1 MKLACSPPVP
11 CWEGCGRG
19 KFHFQTDF
27 TTILF
32 TLLSQPNGRKQNIE
46 TSSLQM
52 IADLSFQGS
61 ITNLIFYILLSGER
75 AKSLFENL
83 KRKYSKKKADLK
95 KAKNWGS
102 SLQDT
107 NGAKKALAPYI
118 FLSWL
123 HNFTKLHQCKS
134 DIEDD

>member
-1 MKLACSPPVP
+1 MLQIVINVFQILIALSYLVIPINKCCETSLLSSRPLLGGVR
-11 CWEGCGRG
+11 EGEIPFSDRL
-19 KFHFQTDF
+19 DF

-95 KAKNWGS
+95 KAK
-102 SLQDT
+102 
-107 NGAKKALAPYI
+107 K
-118 FLSWL
+118 
-123 HNFTKLHQCKS
+123 
-134 DIEDD
+134 